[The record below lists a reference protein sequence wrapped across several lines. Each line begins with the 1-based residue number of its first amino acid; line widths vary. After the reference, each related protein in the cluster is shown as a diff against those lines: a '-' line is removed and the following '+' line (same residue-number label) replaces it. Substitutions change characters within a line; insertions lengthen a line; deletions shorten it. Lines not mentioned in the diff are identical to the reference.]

1 MSKLKIFLTGSS
13 GYVGGRLAPLL
24 VNRGHKITCLLR
36 TPAKVA
42 ATDWAQDAIIVKGS
56 LDQDLTE
63 SLAGIDVAVYLVH
76 SIGSGDDWENREREL
91 ARNFAKSCQ
100 RAGVRRIVY
109 LGGLG
114 DDSTK
119 LSRHLKS
126 RHDVGKEL
134 ASLGTEVVELRA
146 AVIIGSGSASF
157 EMLRYLTE
165 VLPVMVTPKWVRT
178 ICQPISIRDVLTYIT
193 NAIESLETIGGIY
206 EIGGPDQVTYAEMMN
221 IYASEAGLIKRRII
235 TLPLLSLGL
244 SSLWVGFV
252 TPVPSSIA
260 KPLVESLANQ
270 VLVNDANAGRLGEF
284 SKTPL
289 RVAIRRALGAAVR
302 SEIATRFDDADLDF
316 SSAIPT
322 DPPWSGGTELADVRS
337 IVVKASRE
345 STWRS
350 ITAIGGDNGW
360 YGGEFLWEIRGI
372 LDQIVGGPG
381 LRRGRRNL
389 ETLAVGE
396 PLDFWRVSEVV
407 EEKLLVLNAEMRLPG
422 KATLEWEILSDEGN
436 VGCTVKQTARFR
448 PKGLLGRLYWYTVAP
463 FHTYVFPGMLE
474 GIASDAI
481 NRDLRSQ

>member
-1 MSKLKIFLTGSS
+1 MNIFLTGSS

-24 VNRGHKITCLLR
+24 ISKGHHLRCLLR
-36 TPAKVA
+36 TPAKVQSA
-42 ATDWAQDAIIVKGS
+42 EWAGEAEIVKGN

-63 SLAGIDVAVYLVH
+63 ALRGIEVAIYLVH
-76 SIGSGDDWENREREL
+76 SIGNGDDWENREREL
-91 ARNFAKSCQ
+91 ARNFAKSSQ
-100 RAGVRRIVY
+100 KAGVKRIVY

-134 ASLGTEVVELRA
+134 AALGTEVVELRA

-178 ICQPISIRDVLTYIT
+178 ICQPISIRDVLTYLT
-193 NAIESLETIGGIY
+193 NAIESSDPIGGIY

-221 IYASEAGLIKRRII
+221 IYAGEAGLIKRRIV

-270 VLVNDANAGRLGEF
+270 VLVNDANSLILGDF
-284 SKTPL
+284 PKTPL
-289 RVAIRRALGAAVR
+289 RVAIQRALGAEVR
-302 SEIATRFDDADLDF
+302 SEIPTRFDDADLDF

-322 DPPWSGGTELADVRS
+322 DPPWSGGTKLSDVRS
-337 IVVKASRE
+337 VVVKASRE
-345 STWRS
+345 SIWKS

-360 YGGEFLWEIRGI
+360 YGGEFLWEVRGI
-372 LDQIVGGPG
+372 LDQVVGGPG
-381 LRRGRRNL
+381 LRRGRRNPD
-389 ETLAVGE
+389 TLAVGE

-407 EEKLLVLNAEMRLPG
+407 QEKLLILNAEMRLPG
-422 KATLEWEILSDEGN
+422 KATLEWEIEEASTDGFR
-436 VGCTVKQTARFR
+436 VTQTARFT
-448 PKGLLGRLYWYTVAP
+448 PKGLLGRLYWYSVAP
-463 FHTYVFPGMLE
+463 FHTFVFPGMLD
-474 GIASDAI
+474 GIADDAVT
-481 NRDLRSQ
+481 RDLRRQ

>member
-1 MSKLKIFLTGSS
+1 MSKLNIFLTGSS

-36 TPAKVA
+36 TPAKVQ
-42 ATDWAQDAIIVKGS
+42 ATDWAHDAVIVKGS

-63 SLAGIDVAVYLVH
+63 ALTGIDVAVYLVH

-100 RAGVRRIVY
+100 SAGVRRIVY

-119 LSRHLKS
+119 LSRHLRS
-126 RHDVGKEL
+126 RHDVGREL

-178 ICQPISIRDVLTYIT
+178 ICQPISIRDVLSYIT
-193 NAIESLETIGGIY
+193 NAIESLESIGGIY

-270 VLVNDANAGRLGEF
+270 VLVNDADAGKLGEF
-284 SKTPL
+284 PKTPL
-289 RVAIRRALGAAVR
+289 RLAIRRALGAEVR
-302 SEIATRFDDADLDF
+302 SEIPTRFDDADLDF

-322 DPPWSGGTELADVRS
+322 DPPWSGGTELSDVRS
-337 IVVKASRE
+337 ILVKASKE

-350 ITAIGGDNGW
+350 ITSIGGDNGW
-360 YGGEFLWEIRGI
+360 YGGEFLWEIRGV

-381 LRRGRRNL
+381 LRRGRRNQ

-396 PLDFWRVSEVV
+396 PLDFWRVSEVI

-422 KATLEWEILSDEGN
+422 KATLEWEIASTEGSN
-436 VGCTVKQTARFR
+436 GCTVTQTARFR
-448 PKGLLGRLYWYTVAP
+448 PKGLLGRLYWYSVAP
-463 FHTYVFPGMLE
+463 FHTYVFPGMLD
-474 GIASDAI
+474 GIANDAI